1 MATSNCV
8 TESVDHA
15 ARNEVFLKF
24 LPAVE
29 THAKIQFRHLP
40 AVDREEAVAEAKAA
54 AFMNVHEASRG
65 GRADRIT
72 PFTLALYA
80 VRHVRDGRHVGTSRD
95 AAKDVLSRRAQQ
107 RGSFRVL
114 GLRWDS
120 ILGYDCI
127 KDSTTPV
134 WHDRLAGLSRP
145 TPADQ
150 AAFRIDWSSFIRSQ
164 SGRTRVA
171 LAMLAA
177 GHQQTEVADKLGVT
191 PSPVCQRL
199 KKAEREWRCFQDGSA
214 GTPDVAAS
222 PLATCQGPRAS

>member
-1 MATSNCV
+1 MSAIPTSTCV
-8 TESVDHA
+8 AKPADHTV
-15 ARNEVFLKF
+15 RNEVFLKF

-54 AFMNVHEASRG
+54 AFINVHEASRG
-65 GRADRIT
+65 GRANRIT

-80 VRHVRDGRHVGTSRD
+80 VLHVRDGRHVGASRD
-95 AAKDVLSRRAQQ
+95 AAKDALSRRAQQ
-107 RGSFRVL
+107 RGNFRVL

-120 ILGYDCI
+120 ILGYDCV

-145 TPADQ
+145 TPAEQ
-150 AAFRIDWSSFIRSQ
+150 AAFRIDWSSFLRSQ

-191 PSPVCQRL
+191 PAAVCQRV
-199 KKAEREWRCFQDGSA
+199 KKAEREWRCFQD
-214 GTPDVAAS
+214 AS
-222 PLATCQGPRAS
+222 NVTQPAFSSH